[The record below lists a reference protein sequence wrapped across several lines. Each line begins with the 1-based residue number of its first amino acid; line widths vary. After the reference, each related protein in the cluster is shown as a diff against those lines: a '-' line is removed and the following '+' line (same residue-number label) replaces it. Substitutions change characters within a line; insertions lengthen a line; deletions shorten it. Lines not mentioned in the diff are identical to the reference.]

1 MPFPPN
7 TRYGLSSG
15 PRPLGRTPTTTQPAP
30 AQPSRRPGSRTFPSA
45 RAGPRSRSGPTP
57 TLPPPSPRRGPCRA
71 APRGVGAP
79 PSRDPRPP
87 APRQVPP
94 GCARSRPARA
104 PDRIRGGVNP
114 TRRTPTEPRRPS
126 SLSGPAE
133 PGPAAYLA
141 GGGVGAQA
149 RAPAGQSPRPFPGPP
164 TALPAL
170 GTAPDRAGG
179 KGSSFSLNPKSRA
192 GASSRDLRGRL
203 QITHNT
209 PSFLST
215 PAFQD
220 GEFGFCSWCW
230 LCCLSSIRCHPPRS
244 ATARGSLQC
253 PERGAPRRTS
263 LIGLGAG

>member
-1 MPFPPN
+1 MAPGGPPHEAS
-7 TRYGLSSG
+7 GL
-15 PRPLGRTPTTTQPAP
+15 L
-30 AQPSRRPGSRTFPSA
+30 RPGT
-45 RAGPRSRSGPTP
+45 G
-57 TLPPPSPRRGPCRA
+57 
-71 APRGVGAP
+71 
-79 PSRDPRPP
+79 RPP

-133 PGPAAYLA
+133 LGPAAYLA

-170 GTAPDRAGG
+170 GTAPDRAAG

-230 LCCLSSIRCHPPRS
+230 LCRLSSIRCHPPRS
-244 ATARGSLQC
+244 ATARGSLHR

-263 LIGLGAG
+263 FIGLGAG